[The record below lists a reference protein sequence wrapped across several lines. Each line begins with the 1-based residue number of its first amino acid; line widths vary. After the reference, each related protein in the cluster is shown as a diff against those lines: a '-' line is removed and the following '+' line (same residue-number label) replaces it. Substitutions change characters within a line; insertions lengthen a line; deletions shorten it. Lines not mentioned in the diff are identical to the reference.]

1 VNDGRRLPRLCI
13 DLELEQPGMVAVL
26 AETHEDEQRLRL
38 WLRHSEQFR
47 LLPKILERLLDDLDE
62 QDRQTA

>member
-1 VNDGRRLPRLCI
+1 
-13 DLELEQPGMVAVL
+13 VL